1 MKNVLGPRAGF
12 DFRLVLLLA
21 SRWPRVPVSFPD
33 FPHTSGA
40 VVLVAFPFGIYFL
53 AQGLFFPFK
62 NHRFAEAVAVPP
74 SQMGGVY
81 DVVLVEISMI
91 SHFA

>member
-1 MKNVLGPRAGF
+1 VKNVLGPRAGF

-21 SRWPRVPVSFPD
+21 SRWPRVPVLAGFL
-33 FPHTSGA
+33 TSGA

-53 AQGLFFPFK
+53 AQGLFFSFK

-81 DVVLVEISMI
+81 DV
-91 SHFA
+91 A